1 MKSKR
6 SHNATSTTTVAHA
19 GLFLPRICSTHTV
32 RTTMALT
39 VELVMIN
46 QGIYLGQ
53 EMQKAFIPERFCPL
67 EQGMIHL
74 RVLTSCRPS
83 GPVLV

>member
-1 MKSKR
+1 
-6 SHNATSTTTVAHA
+6 
-19 GLFLPRICSTHTV
+19 
-32 RTTMALT
+32 MALT

-53 EMQKAFIPERFCPL
+53 EMQKAFIPARFCPL
-67 EQGMIHL
+67 EQEMIHL
-74 RVLTSCRPS
+74 RVLTSCWPS

>member
-1 MKSKR
+1 
-6 SHNATSTTTVAHA
+6 
-19 GLFLPRICSTHTV
+19 
-32 RTTMALT
+32 MALT

-53 EMQKAFIPERFCPL
+53 EMQKAFIPAHFCPL

-74 RVLTSCRPS
+74 RVLTSCWPS